1 MTLRNAMNLY
11 DLTTKLFCRFGTF
24 QKKVNAF
31 SLDVASSIGRKIDGF
46 MTILEL
52 KSVAFAKLKKAR
64 INSHDLDFTPS
75 VGLNACGGNSTATF
89 AILGVGGCLI
99 SNRRSTYKTRS
110 DCKDE
115 NRDDEVFEKTH
126 CVILCIDRII
136 HCIKG

>member
-1 MTLRNAMNLY
+1 MALRNAMNLY

-52 KSVAFAKLKKAR
+52 KSVAFAKLKKTR
-64 INSHDLDFTPS
+64 INSHDLDFAPS
-75 VGLNACGGNSTATF
+75 IGLNSRGGNSIAAF
-89 AILGVGGCLI
+89 AILGVGSCLI
-99 SNRRSTYKTRS
+99 GDWRGTYKTRS

-115 NRDDEVFEKTH
+115 NSDDEVFEKTH
-126 CVILCIDRII
+126 CAILCIDRII